1 MIKHIFIL
9 SLILC
14 PIYAFAVHPADECS
28 DIGLAT
34 WDEYAIVIG
43 KDTITPDPEFTKI
56 IPVTDTVGGGE
67 TRACGDGTGIP
78 NSCVLYAPQSVTFSD
93 IAGTY
98 TYATGA
104 CYLD

>member
-14 PIYAFAVHPADECS
+14 PIYAFAAHPIDECS

-34 WDEYAIVIG
+34 WEDYAIIIA
-43 KDTITPDPEFTKI
+43 KDTLTPETSFTEIT
-56 IPVTDTVGGGE
+56 PVTDTVGGGE

-93 IAGTY
+93 NAGTY
-98 TYATGA
+98 SYSNA